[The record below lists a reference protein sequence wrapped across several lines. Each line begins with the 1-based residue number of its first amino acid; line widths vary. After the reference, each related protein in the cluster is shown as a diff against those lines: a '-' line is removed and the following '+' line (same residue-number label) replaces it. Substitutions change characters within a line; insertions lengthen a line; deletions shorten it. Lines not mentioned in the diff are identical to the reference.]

1 LIVLEG
7 VIEAFNEERGD
18 GLFRSDAGELLY
30 FHCVCI
36 ADGSRAVPVDARA
49 RGLRSVGRLGRD
61 EIIDVRLVA

>member
-1 LIVLEG
+1 MIVLEG

-36 ADGSRAVPVDARA
+36 ADGSREMRA
-49 RGLRSVGRLGRD
+49 R
-61 EIIDVRLVA
+61 